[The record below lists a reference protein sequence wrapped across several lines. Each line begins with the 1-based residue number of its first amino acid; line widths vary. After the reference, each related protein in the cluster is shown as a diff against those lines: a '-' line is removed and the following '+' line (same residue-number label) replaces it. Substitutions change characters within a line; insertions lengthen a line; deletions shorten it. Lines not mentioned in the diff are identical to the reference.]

1 MINLMVTL
9 IGVHFFSCPYI
20 IIPSHC
26 LESSRTCL
34 YQSVNDDK
42 EASFNDDK
50 EASFNDDKEA
60 SVNDDKEASF
70 NDDKEASV
78 NYDKEASVNDV
89 KCARSITHY
98 ARETKSATRDSQS
111 DSVDN

>member
-50 EASFNDDKEA
+50 EAS
-60 SVNDDKEASF
+60 VND
-70 NDDKEASV
+70 
-78 NYDKEASVNDV
+78 DKEASVNDV

>member
-60 SVNDDKEASF
+60 SVNDDKEAS
-70 NDDKEASV
+70 
-78 NYDKEASVNDV
+78 VNDV